1 MYQIAIKDPA
11 VYLDGEAYAKA
22 NHSTLEEMVN
32 KYVASLAD
40 RVRTKSSRTSVA
52 FSQSE
57 EFLNALALVKT
68 KAAKGGKPVPA
79 DEKGLEAL
87 ADAKYSL

>member
-1 MYQIAIKDPA
+1 MYQIAIKDPS
-11 VYLDGEAYAKA
+11 VYLDGETYAKT

-40 RVRTKSSRTSVA
+40 RVRMKNKRVDVA
-52 FSQSE
+52 FSQSD
-57 EFLNALALVKT
+57 EFLNALAFVKT

-87 ADAKYSL
+87 ADAKYRL